1 MTTAGSGLSK
11 SSASAWRGALAIGV
25 LALFLAG
32 CGATT
37 PPGVELGD
45 YTVAPRDVLQVES
58 IADSHVVRFGRAG
71 SVGKPERD
79 RLDAFVADIA
89 ENHPESLHVALRGA
103 ATPAQFRA
111 VADRLVADGVDPRN
125 VARAG
130 WRSGPPVPRGAV
142 AVAAERAV
150 AVLPDCPGW
159 IDHLSAP
166 TDNRTNPNLGCSDLT
181 NFAATVADP
190 HHLSKGAS
198 SIYFDGER
206 AATSVA
212 SYRADKVKELPP
224 MNEGFSVGK

>member
-1 MTTAGSGLSK
+1 MTTAGSGASK
-11 SSASAWRGALAIGV
+11 SYTSAWRGALASGV

-32 CGATT
+32 CGTTT

-45 YTVAPRDVLQVES
+45 YTAPPRDLLQVES
-58 IADSHVVRFGRAG
+58 IADSHFVRLGRTG
-71 SVGKPERD
+71 SVGKPELD

-89 ENHPESLHVALRGA
+89 ENRPESLRVALRGS
-103 ATPAQFRA
+103 ATPTQFRA

-125 VARAG
+125 IERAG

-142 AVAAERAV
+142 AIAVERAV

-159 IDHLSAP
+159 VDHVSGPA
-166 TDNRTNPNLGCSDLT
+166 DNRTNPNFGCSDLT
-181 NFAATVADP
+181 NFAATVGDP

-212 SYRADKVKELPP
+212 NYRADKVKDLPAI
-224 MNEGFSVGK
+224 NETFAVK